1 MTHILRAL
9 GLVPRGGNYESV
21 RAHIARLGLTGP
33 VRRGRRLSSITPA
46 ELAEAV
52 RGCRSV
58 TQVARALGVG
68 SGGTLGRLAAMIETL
83 GVDASHF
90 RGQGWRRGST
100 TPVVRAT
107 PLAEVLV
114 KGRLYRTYDLKGG

>member
-1 MTHILRAL
+1 MSDVLSAL
-9 GLVPRGGNYESV
+9 GVVPRGGNYENV
-21 RAHIARLGLTGP
+21 RAHMARLGLTGP

-52 RGCRSV
+52 RGCPSV
-58 TQVARALGVG
+58 TQAARALGV
-68 SGGTLGRLAAMIETL
+68 TNPGRLATLIETL

-100 TPVVRAT
+100 TPVVPAT
-107 PLAEVLV
+107 PLTDVLV
-114 KGRLYRTYDLKGG
+114 KGRLYSTYDLKGG